1 MRIEKIILTFLCF
14 TLLASCSSYHFYTHR
29 EALNLAKKRSKKYGN
44 VVIENSND
52 ALKVK
57 TTDKSNNQKAD
68 ETYHFDNNGKQL
80 DYTFVASCD
89 TCFNAFLQKQ
99 LKEKAYKWTKLNDS
113 TYISRYNLRRFLNI
127 HKSALSIDC
136 TQHNLSKVEY
146 KSLIATTKK

>member
-14 TLLASCSSYHFYTHR
+14 TLLISCSSLHFYTHK

-44 VVIENSND
+44 VVIEDNNSI
-52 ALKVK
+52 LKVQ

-68 ETYHFDNNGKQL
+68 ETYHFDDNGKQL
-80 DYTFVASCD
+80 NYTFVASCD
-89 TCFNAFLQKQ
+89 TCFNAFLQKE
-99 LKEKAYKWTKLNDS
+99 LKKKEYKWRKLNDS

-127 HKSALSIDC
+127 HTSTLSLEC
-136 TQHNLSKVEY
+136 TKHNLSKVEH